1 MPRNDEGEFELVL
14 GNKQLLSVFFIVVI
28 LIGVFFTMGYIVG
41 RNSGPGVDN
50 VAAKRT
56 TTESPAPSL
65 PGPSPAGAP
74 VATESY
80 GPPAQTQP
88 ATTTPGQAQLTQPVA
103 AAPTPEAVPPKPK
116 KVSEEK
122 EIKDRENTK
131 PQKIT
136 RPDPSTFLMSKIEPG
151 QTYLQVAA
159 VKRPEAEILARVLRR
174 KGFLQAVVVQGPK
187 EDLFRVVVGPV
198 KDREAL
204 QKTKADLEAAG
215 LKSIVQKY

>member
-1 MPRNDEGEFELVL
+1 
-14 GNKQLLSVFFIVVI
+14 
-28 LIGVFFTMGYIVG
+28 
-41 RNSGPGVDN
+41 
-50 VAAKRT
+50 
-56 TTESPAPSL
+56 L

-88 ATTTPGQAQLTQPVA
+88 ATTTPGQAQLTQPGA
-103 AAPTPEAVPPKPK
+103 AAPTPEAATTTAVPPKPK
-116 KVSEEK
+116 KVSEEI
-122 EIKDRENTK
+122 EDREKNK

-136 RPDPSTFLMSKIEPG
+136 RPDPNTFLMSKIEPG

-174 KGFLQAVVVQGPK
+174 KGFMQAVVVQGPK

>member
-50 VAAKRT
+50 AVAKRT
-56 TTESPAPSL
+56 TTESPATSL

-74 VATESY
+74 VAAESS

-88 ATTTPGQAQLTQPVA
+88 ATTTPSQTQLTQPGA
-103 AAPTPEAVPPKPK
+103 AAPAPEAEAPKK
-116 KVSEEK
+116 KVSDEQ
-122 EIKDRENTK
+122 EIKDREISK

-136 RPDPSTFLMSKIEPG
+136 RPDPNTFLMSKIEPG

-159 VKRPEAEILARVLRR
+159 VKRQEAEILARVLRR

-187 EDLFRVVVGPV
+187 EGLFRVVVGPV

>member
-50 VAAKRT
+50 AAARRT

-74 VATESY
+74 ARS
-80 GPPAQTQP
+80 
-88 ATTTPGQAQLTQPVA
+88 A
-103 AAPTPEAVPPKPK
+103 ASSALIRVRSLVEVSRVVPPKPK

-136 RPDPSTFLMSKIEPG
+136 RPDPNTFLMSKIEPG

>member
-41 RNSGPGVDN
+41 RNSGPGVDSA
-50 VAAKRT
+50 AAKRT
-56 TTESPAPSL
+56 TTETPAPSL

-88 ATTTPGQAQLTQPVA
+88 ATTTPGQAQLTQPGA
-103 AAPTPEAVPPKPK
+103 AAPTPEAEPPKK
-116 KVSEEK
+116 KVSEEI
-122 EIKDRENTK
+122 EDREKNK

-136 RPDPSTFLMSKIEPG
+136 RPDPNTFLMSKIEPG

-174 KGFLQAVVVQGPK
+174 KGFMQAVVVQGPK